1 MRVLYFTGAYR
12 PDSMVSHTH
21 GDLVAAL
28 RARGADVEIATVA
41 GGEQSR
47 RGVSSRDRHGTTVW
61 SIAVAQSLRD
71 RLMRRYDARVWAF
84 APFGGLV
91 HALRAFL
98 TPDRLSRYD
107 LLHVGMAF
115 PYATAFRHAMHGRER
130 PPTLVTLT
138 GGDILTDDETGYG
151 YGRSPVTRAAIRR
164 TLGWATLVQANS
176 PLSADAAAAYSC
188 ARERIAVQPPH
199 SPHEPL
205 ALRDVRAYRARCRQE
220 LIASGAIPP
229 GRLLVGIGRMVPI
242 KGYDDVIRAL
252 PIIRATHPD
261 TAIMLAGP
269 ARDAAAEAYVAS
281 LRRLAASLGLENQV
295 HIVGAAPFEDVP
307 RYFAAADLA
316 LIPSLLDGLN
326 MTGVEAASVG
336 TPSVVSERAGVA
348 HYVRACGAG
357 AVVPPRDP
365 AALAAAIVKLLG
377 DARVWEDASR
387 HALQMAAPFS
397 LAQTA
402 DGVARLYDRLHAG

>member
-1 MRVLYFTGAYR
+1 
-12 PDSMVSHTH
+12 
-21 GDLVAAL
+21 
-28 RARGADVEIATVA
+28 
-41 GGEQSR
+41 
-47 RGVSSRDRHGTTVW
+47 
-61 SIAVAQSLRD
+61 
-71 RLMRRYDARVWAF
+71 
-84 APFGGLV
+84 
-91 HALRAFL
+91 
-98 TPDRLSRYD
+98 
-107 LLHVGMAF
+107 MAF

-130 PPTLVTLT
+130 PPAFVTLT

-164 TLGWATLVQANS
+164 TLGDAALVQANS
-176 PLSADAAAAYSC
+176 PLSADAAAAYGC
-188 ARERIAVQPPH
+188 AWERIAVQPPH

-220 LIASGAIPP
+220 LIASAAIPP

-252 PIIRATHPD
+252 PLIRAAHPN
-261 TAIMLAGP
+261 TSIMLAGP
-269 ARDAAAEAYVAS
+269 ARDAAA
-281 LRRLAASLGLENQV
+281 
-295 HIVGAAPFEDVP
+295 
-307 RYFAAADLA
+307 DLA
-316 LIPSLLDGLN
+316 LIPSLLNGLN

-348 HYVRACGAG
+348 HYSAHVWRGRGRPAAL
-357 AVVPPRDP
+357 
-365 AALAAAIVKLLG
+365 AALAAAIVRLLG
-377 DARVWEDASR
+377 DARAWEDASR